1 MMKEFEH
8 FFAPVTRTD
17 EQKRISE
24 LLHEKLEE
32 YEKHFGSNFDTE
44 SIIMTE
50 EEMIENIDKCLKH
63 NRLWNGYIVPEVDYS
78 DDVFF

>member
-1 MMKEFEH
+1 MDVFEQL
-8 FFAPVTRTD
+8 FGADTRTE

-32 YEKHFGSNFDTE
+32 YEKHFGSDFDTE

-63 NRLWNGYIVPEVDYS
+63 NRLWNGYIVPKVDYS
-78 DDVFF
+78 DDVIF